1 MNLLSCYP
9 RFIKLDKFFNFSDK
23 IELKKKEIS
32 HDLYNNFDNFRVN
45 L

>member
-32 HDLYNNFDNFRVN
+32 RDNNFDNFRIN

>member
-32 HDLYNNFDNFRVN
+32 RDNNFDNFRVN